1 MICLTP
7 STFLMK
13 EAKIMSTPCSM
24 PNSRSDFSFSETSV
38 DDFEVTPGSS
48 HGGEWS
54 RLAGYWVN
62 MVASL
67 LSRRN
72 RNQQQSKK
80 NQVMMT
86 DEIEEDE
93 QIQIEEKAAVT
104 ERRNDQLHF
113 IMYYM
118 RG

>member
-1 MICLTP
+1 MIGDRCRWCQICVVL
-7 STFLMK
+7 
-13 EAKIMSTPCSM
+13 I
-24 PNSRSDFSFSETSV
+24 SV
-38 DDFEVTPGSS
+38 SLFIDVITCADAVYDFEVTPGSS

-113 IMYYM
+113 VMYYM

>member
-1 MICLTP
+1 MIGDSCGCCQ
-7 STFLMK
+7 
-13 EAKIMSTPCSM
+13 I
-24 PNSRSDFSFSETSV
+24 SV
-38 DDFEVTPGSS
+38 VLISVSLFTDVITCADAVCDFEVTPGSS